1 MTAERWAG
9 VHDAHVV
16 EGGMRIIFVPG
27 SGGGVDADWEVGREG
42 NEGVVSWGGI
52 WWIGVRWRG

>member
-42 NEGVVSWGGI
+42 NEGVVS
-52 WWIGVRWRG
+52 